1 MPSDDESRA
10 DRAAREAMMDTERL
24 RFVARNHGVSLAQ
37 MRKDID
43 RGMNEQGLTPREPDI
58 TPMSAPRR
66 RPRR

>member
-1 MPSDDESRA
+1 
-10 DRAAREAMMDTERL
+10 MDTERL